1 MLGASALIFC
11 LWSTTKVL
19 GYWPTVVVSVAL
31 GGWALG
37 CLLVGLMRGRRPM
50 SWSHVPV
57 GLRVATVGAV
67 VVAASFTAGWLHT
80 HTFALAFLGAVTP
93 LYVAQWWAQRY

>member
-1 MLGASALIFC
+1 M
-11 LWSTTKVL
+11 
-19 GYWPTVVVSVAL
+19 
-31 GGWALG
+31 
-37 CLLVGLMRGRRPM
+37 
-50 SWSHVPV
+50 
-57 GLRVATVGAV
+57 GAV